1 MKAIDVKDG
10 AGPAEALFIND
21 SVPKPTAPEGWC
33 IVKVKAFGINRMD
46 IGQREGK
53 YPLRP
58 DIPKTLGVEFSGIVE
73 SFGSDGQTNGFT
85 IGDEVFGLAYG
96 GAYAEFIAAS
106 TRMIIHKPETL
117 SWVQAAAIP
126 EAWITA
132 WQALSIGEMAAGKRV
147 LWHAGA
153 SSVSI
158 AGIQLSRAL
167 GASLVLATTGNDD
180 KCQFLKQDLGVDAA
194 FNYRAEGVDW
204 ADEVLKATGGQG
216 VDIILDFVGAP
227 YFAQNLKVGAMDSR
241 FVMVGALGG
250 WKLEELD
257 YGPWLFKRM
266 RIEATSLRS
275 RSEDYQAG
283 LIDALKENISG
294 FESGNLRVLIEKA
307 FAWEEVQKAHRLME
321 KNISKGSL
329 MYDEIDLC

>member
-1 MKAIDVKDG
+1 MTDIKDG

-21 SVPKPTAPEGWC
+21 SVPKPTAVEGWC

-58 DIPKTLGVEFSGIVE
+58 DIPKTLGVEFSVIIE
-73 SFGSDGQTNGFT
+73 SFGSDNQTNGFA
-85 IGDEVFGLAYG
+85 IGEEVFGLAYG
-96 GAYAEFIAAS
+96 GAYAEYVAAS
-106 TRMIIHKPETL
+106 TRMLIRKPDSL
-117 SWVQAAAIP
+117 SWAQTAAIP
-126 EAWITA
+126 EAWVTA
-132 WQALSIGEMAAGKRV
+132 WQALKLGEIAAGKRV

-153 SSVSI
+153 SGVSI

-167 GASLVLATTGNDD
+167 GASMVLATTGSDE
-180 KCQFLKQDLGVDAA
+180 KCRFLTEELGVDAA
-194 FNYRAEGVDW
+194 FNYKSDTADW

-216 VDIILDFVGAP
+216 VDIILDFIGAP
-227 YFAQNLKVGAMDSR
+227 YFVKNLKVGAMDSR
-241 FVMVGALGG
+241 FIMVGALGG
-250 WKLEELD
+250 WKLAELD

-283 LIDALKENISG
+283 LEDALKEHVSG
-294 FESGNLRVLIEKA
+294 FESGLLKVLIEEE
-307 FAWEEVQKAHRLME
+307 FPWEEVQQAHRLME
-321 KNISKGSL
+321 ENISKGKIVCTIT
-329 MYDEIDLC
+329 E